1 METLIEL
8 YDNRPLENVLATE
21 MFRPARTV
29 FVCSD
34 DIADNKDHKRKI
46 KRYLA
51 HRGIDTE
58 IIFRRTRLYNAGEV
72 LSVLRSITDSYQ
84 DCALDIT
91 GGTDDALFASGR
103 LSADRPELPVF
114 TYSRKKNSFFSINN
128 ARFASDLKCPISY
141 KVEDIIIM
149 AGGALHTGRVDN
161 SILSGYLERIEPFF
175 ELYINNKRDWVNAVD
190 YIQQLSGTKPDT
202 ELPLYVRGDYYQ
214 KGERGKRLSAPEK
227 ILREYEEI
235 GFISDLRIEAERSV
249 EFRFSDLQT
258 RSWMRDVG
266 SVPEL
271 YTYKVCVES
280 GVFNDVL
287 TSAVVDWENDKGKNV
302 VSNEIDVVA
311 TQGIMPV
318 FISCKTCDV
327 KTEAINELSILR
339 DRFGGEMARAFLVS
353 TGSCSY
359 MAKRR
364 AAELRIGII
373 DRQDIASGAF
383 RKMISGL
390 K

>member
-21 MFRPARTV
+21 MFRPQRTV
-29 FVCSD
+29 FVCPEE
-34 DIADNKDHKRKI
+34 ITDNKEHKRKI
-46 KRYLA
+46 KRYLN

-72 LSVLRSITDSYQ
+72 LAVLRSITDSYQ
-84 DCALDIT
+84 DCAIDIT
-91 GGTDDALFASGR
+91 GGTDDALFAAGR
-103 LSADRPELPVF
+103 LSADRPDIPVF
-114 TYSRKKNSFFSINN
+114 TYSRRKNRFFSISN
-128 ARFASDLKCPISY
+128 ASFASDLECPISY
-141 KVEDIIIM
+141 KVEDIILM

-161 SILSGYLERIEPFF
+161 SILSGYMECIEPFYM
-175 ELYINNKRDWVNAVD
+175 LYINNKRDWVRAVE
-190 YIQQLSGTKPDT
+190 YIQQLSATRPDA
-202 ELPLYVRGDYYQ
+202 EPPLHVRGNYYQ
-214 KGERGKRLSAPEK
+214 KGERGGKLPAPEK

-235 GFISDLRIEAERSV
+235 GFISDLCMEAEKSV
-249 EFRFSDLQT
+249 EFRFSDLQI
-258 RSWMRDVG
+258 RAWMRDVG
-266 SVPEL
+266 SVLEL

-280 GVFNDVL
+280 GSFDDVI
-287 TSAVVDWENDKGKNV
+287 TSAVVDWEGESGRV
-302 VSNEIDVVA
+302 SVSNEIDVVA
-311 TQGIMPV
+311 TRGVMPV

-339 DRFGGEMARAFLVS
+339 DRFGGEMAKAFLVT
-353 TGSCSY
+353 TGACSY

-373 DRQDIASGAF
+373 DSRDIASGVF
-383 RKMISGL
+383 RKTITGL

>member
-21 MFRPARTV
+21 MFRPVRTV

-72 LSVLRSITDSYQ
+72 LAVLRSITESYH
-84 DCALDIT
+84 DCALEIT
-91 GGTDDALFASGR
+91 GGTDDALFAAGR
-103 LSADRPELPVF
+103 LSADRPDLPVF
-114 TYSRKKNSFFSINN
+114 TYSRKKNSFFNINN
-128 ARFASDLKCPISY
+128 ARFASDLKCPITY
-141 KVEDIIIM
+141 NVEDIVIM

-161 SILSGYLERIEPFF
+161 SILSGYMERIEPFY
-175 ELYINNKRDWVNAVD
+175 ELYINNRREWVRAVE
-190 YIQQLSGTKPDT
+190 YIQQLSGTRPDA
-202 ELPLYVRGDYYQ
+202 EIPLQVHGDYYQ
-214 KGERGKRLSAPEK
+214 KGERGGRLSAPEK

-235 GFISDLRIEAERSV
+235 GFITDLRIEAEKSV
-249 EFRFSDLQT
+249 EFSFSDLQI

-266 SVPEL
+266 SVLEL
-271 YTYKVCVES
+271 YTYKVCVET
-280 GVFNDVL
+280 GIFNDVI
-287 TSAVVDWENDKGKNV
+287 TSAVVDWENEKGKNV

-311 TQGIMPV
+311 TQGVMPV

-339 DRFGGEMARAFLVS
+339 DRFGGEMAKAFLVT
-353 TGSCSY
+353 TGTCSY

-383 RKMISGL
+383 RKTMSGL